1 MIPSGK
7 ILKYILYHYIYICLQ
22 VVSYRIVYYRV
33 STLFAT
39 AHDELLQL
47 TPNGHPHRRRERAN
61 VGTVQQ
67 DGPDVFPTVAVA
79 HPWEGVD
86 VLESLDITD
95 FGLFVVVVIMD
106 DEVRDGAGDTLL
118 CIVHDPAVVER
129 VLWIPGVRHLVL
141 TFAIAGLLP

>member
-1 MIPSGK
+1 M
-7 ILKYILYHYIYICLQ
+7 KYISLYICLQ
-22 VVSYRIVYYRV
+22 VVSYSIVYYRV

-47 TPNGHPHRRRERAN
+47 TPNGHPHRRRKRAN

-67 DGPDVFPTVAVA
+67 DGPDVFLTVAVV
-79 HPWEGVD
+79 HPWEGVE

-95 FGLFVVVVIMD
+95 FGLFVVVIMD

-129 VLWIPGVRHLVL
+129 VLWIPGIRHLVL
-141 TFAIAGLLP
+141 TFAIAIAGGGLLP